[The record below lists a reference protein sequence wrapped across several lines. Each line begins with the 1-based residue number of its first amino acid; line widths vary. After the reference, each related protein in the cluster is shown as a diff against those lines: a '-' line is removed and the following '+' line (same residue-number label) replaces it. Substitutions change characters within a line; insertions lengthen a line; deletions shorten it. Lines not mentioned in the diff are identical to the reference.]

1 MRAVMVRRTLGR
13 LDRRQTGVLLAAA
26 TAVISGLSVF
36 VNSYGVRAWTEISDP
51 TTYTTLKNTAAAV
64 ILLAATMV
72 VARKRSTP
80 VFDSTPVGSKWIGL
94 TSIAVVGGSI
104 PFVLFFEGLARAT
117 SADAAFI
124 HKTLVVWVAIMA
136 VTILRERIG
145 LPHLAAL
152 VLLVWGQAALSGG
165 VGAMRIG
172 SGEWLILVATLLWAV
187 ETIIA
192 KRLLAS
198 VSSLTLGVA
207 RMAGG
212 AVLLVLYSVWRGGF
226 SGLAGVTPEH
236 VMWIAVTALTL
247 AGYVGSWYAALARA
261 QAVDVTA
268 VLVGGA
274 LITGLLET
282 GLQGAAFPSAAG
294 LILIATGVLLVIV
307 AGWRRPALA

>member
-1 MRAVMVRRTLGR
+1 
-13 LDRRQTGVLLAAA
+13 VLLAAA
-26 TAVISGLSVF
+26 TALISGLSVF
-36 VNSYGVRAWTEISDP
+36 VNGYGVRAWTEISDP

-64 ILLAATMV
+64 ILLAAAMV
-72 VARKRSTP
+72 LARRRRAPVLDPTLVGGKR
-80 VFDSTPVGSKWIGL
+80 IGL
-94 TSIAVVGGSI
+94 ISIALVGGSI

-124 HKTLVVWVAIMA
+124 HKTLVVWVAVMA
-136 VTILRERIG
+136 LTFLRERVG

-165 VGAMRIG
+165 VGAIGIG
-172 SGEWLILVATLLWAV
+172 SGEWLILLATLLWAV

-198 VSSLTLGVA
+198 VPSLTLGVA

-212 AVLLVLYSVWRGGF
+212 AFLLVLYTVWRGGF

-282 GLQGAAFPSAAG
+282 GLRGASFPPATGVILVAA
-294 LILIATGVLLVIV
+294 GVLLVAA
-307 AGWRRPALA
+307 AGWRRPALAP

>member
-1 MRAVMVRRTLGR
+1 MFGRTLTR
-13 LDRRQTGVLLAAA
+13 LDRRQAGVLLAAA
-26 TAVISGLSVF
+26 TALISGVSVF
-36 VNSYGVRAWTEISDP
+36 VNGYGVRAWAEISDP
-51 TTYTTLKNTAAAV
+51 TTYTTLKNTGAAL
-64 ILLAATMV
+64 ILLGATIV
-72 VARKRSTP
+72 VARRGSSEG
-80 VFDSTPVGSKWIGL
+80 FDLSRVGKHRIGL
-94 TSIAVVGGSI
+94 FLIAMVGGSI

-136 VTILRERIG
+136 VTILRERVG

-152 VLLVWGQAALSGG
+152 VLLVWGQVALSGG
-165 VGAMRIG
+165 VGTIGIG
-172 SGEWLILVATLLWAV
+172 SGEWLILLATLLWAV

-198 VSSLTLGVA
+198 VPSLTLGGA

-212 AVLLVLYSVWRGGF
+212 AVLLVLYSLWRGGF

-236 VMWIAVTALTL
+236 LMWIAVTALTL

-261 QAVDVTA
+261 QAMDVTA
-268 VLVGGA
+268 VLVAGA

-282 GLQGAAFPSAAG
+282 GLRGAVLPSG
-294 LILIATGVLLVIV
+294 TGVILIATGVVLVVV
-307 AGWRRPALA
+307 AGWRRPALVR

>member
-1 MRAVMVRRTLGR
+1 
-13 LDRRQTGVLLAAA
+13 VLLAAA
-26 TAVISGLSVF
+26 TALISGLSVF
-36 VNSYGVRAWTEISDP
+36 VNGYGVRAWAEISDP

-64 ILLAATMV
+64 ILLAAAMV
-72 VARKRSTP
+72 VARRRRAP
-80 VFDSTPVGSKWIGL
+80 VFDPTMVGRKRIGL
-94 TSIAVVGGSI
+94 ISIAVVGGSI

-117 SADAAFI
+117 SADTAFI
-124 HKTLVVWVAIMA
+124 HKTLVVWVAVMA
-136 VTILRERIG
+136 LTFLRERVG

-165 VGAMRIG
+165 VGAIGIG
-172 SGEWLILVATLLWAV
+172 SGEWLILLATLLWAV

-198 VSSLTLGVA
+198 VPSLTLGVA

-212 AVLLVLYSVWRGGF
+212 AVLLVLHSVWRGGF

-282 GLQGAAFPSAAG
+282 GLRGASFPPATG
-294 LILIATGVLLVIV
+294 VILVTAGVLLVAA
-307 AGWRRPALA
+307 AGWRRPALAP